1 MNIKMDKLEE
11 LLSALKKKEDEILYS
26 ELSAW
31 FDWYD
36 MQVSQYERSK
46 RLEITFDRD
55 IATLD
60 AEAVQKAEQMREV
73 KDRLGI
79 E

>member
-1 MNIKMDKLEE
+1 
-11 LLSALKKKEDEILYS
+11 
-26 ELSAW
+26 
-31 FDWYD
+31 

-46 RLEITFDRD
+46 RLEIAFDRD